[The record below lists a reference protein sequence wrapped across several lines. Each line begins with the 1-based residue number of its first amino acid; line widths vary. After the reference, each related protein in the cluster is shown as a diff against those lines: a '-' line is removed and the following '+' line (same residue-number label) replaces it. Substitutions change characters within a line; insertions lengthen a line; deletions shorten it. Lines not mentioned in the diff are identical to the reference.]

1 MRKLRVVGSWFA
13 ESGAGGS
20 RHGLPTICEFH
31 LQTGPRNSFFPDLG
45 ASVGGGT
52 GLGNPHEPDAQVS
65 ELREYVFSREIVTRR
80 ASFVVRHIFML
91 PLPSGLS
98 RRERQLAGYTRTLRN
113 TFPEHSWLSVGPVP
127 AGARLAG

>member
-1 MRKLRVVGSWFA
+1 MLPLP
-13 ESGAGGS
+13 SGLSRRERQLAG
-20 RHGLPTICEFH
+20 
-31 LQTGPRNSFFPDLG
+31 
-45 ASVGGGT
+45 
-52 GLGNPHEPDAQVS
+52 
-65 ELREYVFSREIVTRR
+65 Y
-80 ASFVVRHIFML
+80 ML